1 MPTHG
6 TTEEPT
12 STFTTFNDYENKD
25 PSVVQGVP
33 HGVANYSPVQLPSA
47 TPTTPDIPHYTDLVS
62 SMPAHGTREEPP
74 SMFSASMAPRDRGAP
89 EVNPSDEVIAVVP
102 TKAETVWDMET
113 TTTFIDSDSSLDKGK
128 DSSLVQGVP
137 HGVVN
142 SFPERLSVPTTPEMP
157 HYSAS
162 FFSIQL
168 PRQPTVGGAHPP
180 MDTPHGG
187 DNDTEGSRGGDMY
200 TPESVISTSPVFTK
214 DLQGE
219 PDKPKIV
226 YKENETTA
234 NMTEGSLDL
243 AEPTSLTTDLSKV
256 NLHSQQIDAE
266 NNNTFPLGINV
277 FFYNFTQRNQSGRSD
292 ESSENAIYVI

>member
-1 MPTHG
+1 M
-6 TTEEPT
+6 
-12 STFTTFNDYENKD
+12 
-25 PSVVQGVP
+25 QGVP
-33 HGVANYSPVQLPSA
+33 HGVKDYSPVQLPSA

-62 SMPAHGTREEPP
+62 SMPAHSTREEPP

-89 EVNPSDEVIAVVP
+89 EVNPSAEVIAVVP
-102 TKAETVWDMET
+102 TEAETVWDMET
-113 TTTFIDSDSSLDKGK
+113 TTTFIDS

-157 HYSAS
+157 NYSDS

-168 PRQPTVGGAHPP
+168 PRQPTVGAAHPP

-187 DNDTEGSRGGDMY
+187 DNDTEGSSSGDMY

-219 PDKPKIV
+219 TDKPKIV

-243 AEPTSLTTDLSKV
+243 AEPTSLTPDLSKV
-256 NLHSQQIDAE
+256 NLHSQQIDVKK
-266 NNNTFPLGINV
+266 NV
-277 FFYNFTQRNQSGRSD
+277 PQGVHMIIYNVKQNNQSGRSD
-292 ESSENAIYVI
+292 GIHTILSMQIKFI